1 MSQVLPSGFIPNED
15 QGMIYVNVDA
25 PPGATLERSEKALNA
40 VQAALLPFK
49 EIESISTLAGYSLMT
64 ETEGANFGMGM
75 INLTPWSERDQT
87 AAELIE
93 IYKDRTSHIKD
104 ADIQFFLP
112 PTVPGFGNASGF
124 ELRLQDKT
132 AGSFAEFADVA
143 NTLVEKLNEDPR
155 IVGATSGFNPNF
167 PQYLLKVDIA
177 KAAKL
182 GVNLNESMETLQSYI
197 GSFYSSNFI
206 RFGQMYK
213 VMLQASPE
221 YRMNPED
228 LYKFYAKNKDGN
240 MVPYSN
246 FMTMDRI
253 FGPNQITRYN
263 MFTSA
268 LITGEPAEGVSSG
281 EVIEA
286 VEQIAKETLPRGYDI
301 EWSGVTR
308 EEKDSGGQTVLI
320 FGICLLF
327 VYLLL
332 AAQYESLL
340 LPFPVILSLPAG
352 IFGSYFS
359 CNWQAWKII
368 FMPSSL
374 GNVDWSARQKCHSY
388 CGNGQPVPQT
398 GNEHL

>member
-1 MSQVLPSGFIPNED
+1 
-15 QGMIYVNVDA
+15 
-25 PPGATLERSEKALNA
+25 
-40 VQAALLPFK
+40 
-49 EIESISTLAGYSLMT
+49 
-64 ETEGANFGMGM
+64 
-75 INLTPWSERDQT
+75 
-87 AAELIE
+87 
-93 IYKDRTSHIKD
+93 
-104 ADIQFFLP
+104 
-112 PTVPGFGNASGF
+112 
-124 ELRLQDKT
+124 
-132 AGSFAEFADVA
+132 
-143 NTLVEKLNEDPR
+143 
-155 IVGATSGFNPNF
+155 
-167 PQYLLKVDIA
+167 
-177 KAAKL
+177 
-182 GVNLNESMETLQSYI
+182 METLQSYI

-327 VYLLL
+327 VFICCWQHNTRVCYCL
-332 AAQYESLL
+332 
-340 LPFPVILSLPAG
+340 FP
-352 IFGSYFS
+352 SYFHCRQVSSVLIFS

-368 FMPSSL
+368 FMP
-374 GNVDWSARQKCHSY
+374 R
-388 CGNGQPVPQT
+388 
-398 GNEHL
+398 